1 MSLKP
6 NLRSQFFPFSI
17 FVFSSFVFWVWVWPK
32 KEESRIQTDNP
43 SNTTLSISLG
53 SRILPHSRIFPI
65 IPLQESSFLHS
76 LVPTQNTIF
85 TDVQLV
91 VLTINSQLT
100 TSFTKCSETTS
111 LWSLVCSSPIGLLLM
126 HGFQGQRLLVP
137 TRDLKPLICFP
148 PDRSQPSSLRS
159 S

>member
-1 MSLKP
+1 MT
-6 NLRSQFFPFSI
+6 
-17 FVFSSFVFWVWVWPK
+17 K
-32 KEESRIQTDNP
+32 KKESRIQTDNL

-53 SRILPHSRIFPI
+53 SCILPHSLIFPI

-76 LVPTQNTIF
+76 LVLTQNTIF

-91 VLTINSQLT
+91 ILTINSELT
-100 TSFTKCSETTS
+100 TSFIKCSETTS
-111 LWSLVCSSPIGLLLM
+111 LWSSVCSSPIGLLLM

-137 TRDLKPLICFP
+137 TRDLKPLIRFP
-148 PDRSQPSSLRS
+148 LNHSQPSSFRS